1 MSLRRHRGVTPYDG
15 MCDTEAMHTL
25 NTPWKPK
32 EGVTYHAGAPGD
44 DGGDF
49 GDGLFDDANSDEAGF
64 GAVGSEKSSRR
75 SAMAASAALPAA
87 ISALPAPISIGF
99 GGLRIARARR
109 NALYVP

>member
-1 MSLRRHRGVTPYDG
+1 M
-15 MCDTEAMHTL
+15 
-25 NTPWKPK
+25 
-32 EGVTYHAGAPGD
+32 YHAGAQGD

-99 GGLRIARARR
+99 GDCELRSQRNPAMSRAFHP
-109 NALYVP
+109 V